1 MSRTLASL
9 KDMLEKVIVMSLSNQ
24 HPPRVTNYPS
34 LSGSVSV
41 LALRI
46 TYLGTSPTA
55 PTPSPRQTGTVDHP
69 NLHSWLHCESL
80 KYLVPRVSM
89 LSTHF
94 TF

>member
-46 TYLGTSPTA
+46 T
-55 PTPSPRQTGTVDHP
+55 
-69 NLHSWLHCESL
+69 
-80 KYLVPRVSM
+80 
-89 LSTHF
+89 
-94 TF
+94 